1 MGRRPAA
8 PCSVT
13 VIAPPLSSLCAA
25 RKAGAGGLS
34 TAFLKIARREEK
46 VGSPHPIAP
55 TIPWYQYLAS
65 SRPSGA
71 QFFRIIF
78 SAEWDRAV
86 VTN

>member
-46 VGSPHPIAP
+46 VGSTHPIAP
-55 TIPWYQYLAS
+55 IQPGPFGLSA
-65 SRPSGA
+65 
-71 QFFRIIF
+71 FFRILF